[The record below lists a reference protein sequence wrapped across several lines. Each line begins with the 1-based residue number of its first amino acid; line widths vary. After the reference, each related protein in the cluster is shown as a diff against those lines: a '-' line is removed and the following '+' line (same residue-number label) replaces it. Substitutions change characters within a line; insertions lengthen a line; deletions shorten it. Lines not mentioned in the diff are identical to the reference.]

1 MNLAMDWTSM
11 QSVFILLA
19 AILIARLPLCPPRF
33 HPTQLL
39 NLFFSA
45 IADKVNNAQRSHQQ
59 QYIAGN
65 LALITMLGFI
75 LIIAAIIQ
83 FIVIE
88 PILFELVLLLCLL
101 QWEKINL
108 PEVNLGN
115 LEKQTIISQI
125 QPRTLRDLDQLSL
138 LGLHKASIENLC
150 LRNSYQWFA
159 VIFWYISVGIW
170 AAIIYRAIQLMAHN
184 WNTKLPV
191 NHQFGRPAASLLQLL
206 ASPAHLILACTLRCL
221 QRATSPLS
229 NLNQQAKQWHHF
241 STGFL
246 LSSFAYSL
254 AIQLGGP
261 RKYQGSMQRF
271 SQLGH
276 TQPAQRDDIKRAQQK
291 LTLALIIWLCFI
303 SAIYLLIS
311 IK

>member
-1 MNLAMDWTSM
+1 M
-11 QSVFILLA
+11 QSVFILLT

-45 IADKVNNAQRSHQQ
+45 IADKVNNAQRSQQQ

-75 LIIAAIIQ
+75 LMITAVIQ

-88 PILFELVLLLCLL
+88 PILFEFVLLLCLL

-108 PEVNLGN
+108 PKVNLGN
-115 LEKQTIISQI
+115 LEKKTIISQI

-138 LGLHKASIENLC
+138 LGVHKASIENLC
-150 LRNSYQWFA
+150 LRNSYQWFT

-184 WNTKLPV
+184 WNSKLPV
-191 NHQFGRPAASLLQLL
+191 NHQFGRPAAALLQLL
-206 ASPAHLILACTLRCL
+206 ASPAHLILACTLRSL

-261 RKYQGSMQRF
+261 RKYQGSMRRF

>member
-1 MNLAMDWTSM
+1 MDWTSM

-19 AILIARLPLCPPRF
+19 AIIIARLPLCPPRY

-39 NLFFSA
+39 NNLFSN
-45 IADKVNNAQRSHQQ
+45 IANKVNNAQRSHQQ
-59 QYIAGN
+59 QYIAGS
-65 LALITMLGFI
+65 LATLVMLGFI
-75 LIIAAIIQ
+75 LAIAVVIQ

-88 PILFELVLLLCLL
+88 AIIFELLLLLCLL
-101 QWEKINL
+101 QWEKISL
-108 PEVNLGN
+108 PEINLGA

-125 QPRTLRDLDQLSL
+125 QPRILRDLDQLSL

-159 VIFWYISVGIW
+159 VIFWYSCLGIW
-170 AAIIYRAIQLMAHN
+170 PAIIYRVIQLMAHN
-184 WNTKLPV
+184 WNSKLVV

-206 ASPAHLILACTLRCL
+206 SAPTHVILACTLRSL
-221 QRATSPLS
+221 QRATSPFS
-229 NLNQQAKQWHHF
+229 NLIQQAKQWHHF
-241 STGFL
+241 SSGLL

-261 RKYQGSMQRF
+261 RKYQGVMLRF

-276 TQPAQRDDIKRAQQK
+276 SQPAQRNDIHRAQQK
-291 LTLALIIWLCFI
+291 LTLAMVVWLCFI
-303 SAIYLLIS
+303 SAIYVLIA

>member
-11 QSVFILLA
+11 QSVFILLTA
-19 AILIARLPLCPPRF
+19 VIIARLPLCPPHF

-45 IADKVNNAQRSHQQ
+45 VAGKVNNAQRSHQQ

-65 LALITMLGFI
+65 LALIIMLGFI
-75 LIIAAIIQ
+75 LIIAAVIQ
-83 FIVIE
+83 FIMIE
-88 PILFELVLLLCLL
+88 PILFEFVLLLCLL

-159 VIFWYISVGIW
+159 VIFWYVSVGIW
-170 AAIIYRAIQLMAHN
+170 AAIIYRVIQLMAYN
-184 WNTKLPV
+184 WNSKLTV
-191 NHQFGRPAASLLQLL
+191 NRHFGRPAASLQLL
-206 ASPAHLILACTLRCL
+206 LTAPTHIILGCTLRSL
-221 QRATSPLS
+221 QRATSPLA
-229 NLNQQAKQWHHF
+229 NLNKQAKKWHHF
-241 STGFL
+241 SSGFL

-261 RKYQGSMQRF
+261 RKYQGSMHRF

-276 TQPAQRDDIKRAQQK
+276 AQPAQRDDINRAQQK
-291 LTLALIIWLCFI
+291 LTLALLVWLSFI
-303 SAIYLLIS
+303 TAISLLIS
-311 IK
+311 IR